1 MIWPPPT
8 PPSVPPFH
16 TPWQPDP
23 RQPAAPMPVTSVGA
37 TGGPDWLAERLFDR
51 RIVSLTGRLD
61 AEAVNRA
68 AASLALLDASGDDE
82 VQLWL
87 HGVDADVD
95 AAATLL
101 DTLDLMGVRLHVH
114 CRGDV
119 RGTAI
124 ALLAPADRRTAAAH
138 ATFHLREPRTSCT
151 GAASDVALAAEQHEQ
166 QLRRLQQRI
175 ADSCGRSVET
185 VVADMRD
192 HRILTADEA
201 RDYGLIDTITG
212 ARSVE
217 GE

>member
-8 PPSVPPFH
+8 PPSVPPFP

-23 RQPAAPMPVTSVGA
+23 RQPSEPVHGTSIAAP
-37 TGGPDWLAERLFDR
+37 GPDWLAERLFDK

-61 AEAVNRA
+61 AEATNRA

-87 HGVDADVD
+87 QGVDADVD

-101 DTLDLMGVRLHVH
+101 DTLDLMGVPLHVH

-119 RGTAI
+119 RGMAVV
-124 ALLAPADRRTAAAH
+124 LLAPAGRRTAAPH
-138 ATFHLREPRTSCT
+138 AGFHLREPQMSCV
-151 GAASDVALAAEQHEQ
+151 GPASDVAVAAEQHEQ

-175 ADSCGRSVET
+175 ADFCGQPLDT
-185 VVADMRD
+185 VIGDMRE

-201 RDYGLIDTITG
+201 RDYGLIHTVTG
-212 ARSVE
+212 ARSVD
-217 GE
+217 GK